1 MCDKKEKRHRRE
13 TTTEKTQR
21 DGRFVFFFS
30 SGEKKIMRRKYKN
43 QKQWWMF
50 RPWSQTETKA
60 FYRWRQKKDVW
71 THSRTEMQLMN
82 WCESVD
88 PKQQNHNI
96 HYSLQVPFRSDGRWR
111 CRGTRGTLNYDSG
124 FIFTVF
130 IAAFISSWL
139 YFIVSLHLWI
149 FFPTIFNFLTST
161 LNLQKALRRHLCLPL
176 F

>member
-13 TTTEKTQR
+13 TTTEETQR
-21 DGRFVFFFS
+21 DGRFFFFFS
-30 SGEKKIMRRKYKN
+30 SGEKKSWEENIKTKN
-43 QKQWWMF
+43 SDECSD
-50 RPWSQTETKA
+50 R
-60 FYRWRQKKDVW
+60 
-71 THSRTEMQLMN
+71 
-82 WCESVD
+82 D
-88 PKQQNHNI
+88 PKLKPKRFIDEDRKRRCLNTQQDGDAAHELVWECRPKTAEPQ
-96 HYSLQVPFRSDGRWR
+96 HPLQPAGPIQTDGRWR

-130 IAAFISSWL
+130 IAAFISSLL